1 MSSGKMK
8 YRTEYEY
15 SPESLESNPAED
27 LSGFRVAPR
36 DHVYTLGLSLTRKC
50 NLNCRFCYYHETGDS
65 ETASC
70 GECSPSTETDPPD
83 TLARMLEVLPILAC
97 INVSLE
103 GEPLC
108 HSRFSECMEII
119 TRHTDSIIL
128 TTNGQLLTPEILQ
141 HLKSLKICRIVLS
154 CEAGDPES
162 YEHFRKGASFRKF
175 RTAAELLNES
185 GIPWLVYGFLFR
197 ENMASFLKY
206 PKLAGE
212 LGIGKTVIG
221 RLRECPYSR
230 KNSLH
235 RIPDRELLPYL
246 EELHKEFVRNG
257 IALEYDPY
265 ISAPENTEL
274 LRAKGLQFTDV
285 PANEG
290 LFCNF
295 PWYCTNILSD
305 GKIFPCCGDF
315 QPREVREYS
324 FDGIFNSRYLLILR
338 RLLSENRVPEV
349 CLKCRNLI

>member
-128 TTNGQLLTPEILQ
+128 TTNGQLLTRD
-141 HLKSLKICRIVLS
+141 SLMQMADSGLSELVLS
-154 CEAGDPES
+154 CHGLSKDT
-162 YEHFRKGASFRKF
+162 Y
-175 RTAAELLNES
+175 
-185 GIPWLVYGFLFR
+185 
-197 ENMASFLKY
+197 ENMKFSKEKIISSPLLEPKY
-206 PKLAGE
+206 KQLY
-212 LGIGKTVIG
+212 LG
-221 RLRECPYSR
+221 S
-230 KNSLH
+230 KN
-235 RIPDRELLPYL
+235 PQ
-246 EELHKEFVRNG
+246 V
-257 IALEYDPY
+257 
-265 ISAPENTEL
+265 
-274 LRAKGLQFTDV
+274 
-285 PANEG
+285 
-290 LFCNF
+290 
-295 PWYCTNILSD
+295 
-305 GKIFPCCGDF
+305 
-315 QPREVREYS
+315 
-324 FDGIFNSRYLLILR
+324 
-338 RLLSENRVPEV
+338 
-349 CLKCRNLI
+349 